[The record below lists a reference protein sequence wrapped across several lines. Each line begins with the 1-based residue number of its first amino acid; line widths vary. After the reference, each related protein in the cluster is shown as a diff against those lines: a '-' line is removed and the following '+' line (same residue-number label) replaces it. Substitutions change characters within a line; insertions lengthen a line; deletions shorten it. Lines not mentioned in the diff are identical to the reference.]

1 MRLRSE
7 LFILFLIISVV
18 PLSAVVY
25 ISYDYGKE
33 AIRESVM
40 YNLLGATDNTGNAID
55 NWMDAR
61 KDDIRVIAQS
71 RVTLTSQREHFK
83 EFLDT
88 FEREHKG
95 AYREFYL
102 LDLDGNITFSNLDRT
117 GNESEEI
124 YFIEAS
130 KGKTYVSDVYQS
142 NITGA
147 PEIIITSPVSKNGD
161 IEAVLAARVSL
172 ENLYRIIEKI
182 DTGQSGEVFI
192 VNQNGDII
200 FHENR
205 SRILLDNIK
214 NNFAVKEV
222 TYEKNG
228 INEYVN
234 YEAKNVLGSYYWM
247 PLYRWGLIAE
257 QNIDEAYAGVLMLGR
272 VLVGISIL
280 ALMSVIF
287 LAVVVSD
294 NITRPVKSLEEGALG
309 MVRGNFRPIP
319 VASRNEIGRLA
330 EIFNSTAVE
339 LLEIRKKL
347 ESKIELANKDL
358 EKKNKELIDANKEL
372 RKLDELKSDF
382 LSLVSH
388 ELKTP
393 LSSMKIS
400 TEYLESDANID
411 PAGRKEIHQII
422 LRNIDRQTRLINDI
436 LDLSKIEA
444 GKTELKFEI
453 IGIKELADAS
463 YENIKQ
469 LALKKNISI
478 TLDIPDNLSPIM
490 ADKEKL
496 IIVLNNLFEN
506 AVKFTPD
513 NGSIILSAKEDAD
526 GITVIMKD
534 TGIGMEK
541 EKIEKIFD
549 KFYQVDG
556 SSRRK
561 TGGCGL
567 GLSISSEIIKAH
579 ESVIH
584 VESEV
589 GKGSTFSFKLKKKG

>member
-1 MRLRSE
+1 MK
-7 LFILFLIISVV
+7 I
-18 PLSAVVY
+18 
-25 ISYDYGKE
+25 
-33 AIRESVM
+33 
-40 YNLLGATDNTGNAID
+40 
-55 NWMDAR
+55 
-61 KDDIRVIAQS
+61 
-71 RVTLTSQREHFK
+71 
-83 EFLDT
+83 
-88 FEREHKG
+88 
-95 AYREFYL
+95 
-102 LDLDGNITFSNLDRT
+102 
-117 GNESEEI
+117 
-124 YFIEAS
+124 
-130 KGKTYVSDVYQS
+130 YVSDVYQS
-142 NITGA
+142 SITGA
-147 PEIIITSPVSKNGD
+147 PEIIISSPVSNNGD
-161 IEAVLAARVSL
+161 IVAVLAARVSL

-182 DTGQSGEVFI
+182 DIGKSGEVFI

-200 FHENR
+200 FHKNR
-205 SRILLDNIK
+205 SRILLENIN

-234 YEAKNVLGSYYWM
+234 YEGKNVLGSYYWM

-257 QNIDEAYAGVLMLGR
+257 KNIDEAYAGVLMLGR
-272 VLVGISIL
+272 VLVGITIL
-280 ALMSVIF
+280 ALMGVIF
-287 LAVVVSD
+287 LAVTVSD
-294 NITRPVKSLEEGALG
+294 NITRPVNSLEEGALG
-309 MVRGNFRPIP
+309 MIRGNFRPIP
-319 VASRNEIGRLA
+319 ITSKNEIGRLA

-347 ESKIELANKDL
+347 ENKIELANKDL
-358 EKKNKELIDANKEL
+358 EKKNTELINANKEL
-372 RKLDELKSDF
+372 KKLDELKSNF

-453 IGIKELADAS
+453 IGIRELADAS

-490 ADKEKL
+490 ADREKL

-513 NGSIILSAKEDAD
+513 DGSIILSAKEDAD
-526 GITVIMKD
+526 GVTVIMKD
-534 TGIGMEK
+534 TGIGMEN

-549 KFYQVDG
+549 KFYQVDS

-584 VESEV
+584 VESEP
-589 GKGSTFSFKLKKKG
+589 GKGTTFSFKFKKKG